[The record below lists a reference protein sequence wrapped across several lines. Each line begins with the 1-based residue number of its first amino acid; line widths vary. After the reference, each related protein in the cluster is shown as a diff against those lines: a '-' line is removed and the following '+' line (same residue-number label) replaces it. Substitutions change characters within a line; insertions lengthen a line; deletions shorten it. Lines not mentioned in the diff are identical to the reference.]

1 MKRILAIII
10 LIIYTSSALGMVCID
25 YHYCNGQLAQVSFLN
40 FDDKSGCSCN
50 PDAMP
55 KGCCKDELLCQKV
68 DSHKTVQESYTI
80 NTGLFTPDLPSVS
93 NLHNL
98 VLQEDGYNPE
108 NFYNNVGRSFS
119 QPIYLLIRVFR
130 I

>member
-1 MKRILAIII
+1 MKKILTIII
-10 LIIYTSSALGMVCID
+10 LVIYTSSALGMASIN

-55 KGCCKDELLCQKV
+55 KGCCKDELLCQRV
-68 DSHKTVQESYTI
+68 DSHKTVQESSTI
-80 NTGLFTPDLPSVS
+80 NTILFIPDLPSVG

-98 VLQEDGYNPE
+98 VLQRDGYDFYLK
-108 NFYNNVGRSFS
+108 NFAF
-119 QPIYLLIRVFR
+119 LLRPFLR
-130 I
+130 YR

>member
-1 MKRILAIII
+1 MKKILTIFI
-10 LIIYTSSALGMVCID
+10 LIIYTSSALGTFSIN
-25 YHYCNGQLAQVSFLN
+25 YHYCSGQLAQVSLLN
-40 FDDKSGCSCN
+40 FDGKSGCSCN

-80 NTGLFTPDLPSVS
+80 NTSLFTPDLPPVS

-98 VLQEDGYNPE
+98 VLQGDSHDPD
-108 NFYNNVGRSFS
+108 NFYNNVRRSS
-119 QPIYLLIRVFR
+119 PRPIYLFIRVFR

>member
-1 MKRILAIII
+1 MLNKVKKILTIII
-10 LIIYTSSALGMVCID
+10 LVIYTSSALGTVSIN

-55 KGCCKDELLCQKV
+55 KGCCKDELLCQRV
-68 DSHKTVQESYTI
+68 DSHKTVQESSTI
-80 NTGLFTPDLPSVS
+80 NTILFIPDLPSVG

-98 VLQEDGYNPE
+98 VLQRDGYDFYLK
-108 NFYNNVGRSFS
+108 NFAF
-119 QPIYLLIRVFR
+119 LLRPFLR
-130 I
+130 YR

>member
-1 MKRILAIII
+1 MKKILTIII
-10 LIIYTSSALGMVCID
+10 LTIYTSSALGMVSIN

-68 DSHKTVQESYTI
+68 DSHKTVQESSTI
-80 NTGLFTPDLPSVS
+80 NTILFIPDLPSVG

-98 VLQEDGYNPE
+98 VLQRDGYDFDD
-108 NFYNNVGRSFS
+108 FYNNVRRRFPR
-119 QPIYLLIRVFR
+119 PIYLLIRVFR